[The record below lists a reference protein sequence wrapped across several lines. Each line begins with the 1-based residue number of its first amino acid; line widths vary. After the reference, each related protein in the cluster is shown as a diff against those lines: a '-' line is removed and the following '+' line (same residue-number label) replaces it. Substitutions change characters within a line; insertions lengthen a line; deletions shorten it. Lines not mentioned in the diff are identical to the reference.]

1 MPDLVIQPGGDP
13 TADGAHAD
21 VHERMVLLDLP
32 ALAHELRTPLGGVL
46 GLASMLLDTPLDSAQ
61 RATVHTIR
69 TGAEHLAAILDR
81 FLPADEWARQMIG
94 HPVPFDPVVLTT
106 TVARLLDPQ
115 ATAKGIHLA
124 VIGHRS
130 LPSLCGA
137 DPVAVR
143 QVLVNLAMNA
153 IRVTGTG
160 SVTLR
165 VRPERAMPAL
175 RFEVSDT
182 GPGLTDAFRS
192 ALDAS
197 ATGERSVGIG
207 LELSSTLIRSVGGE
221 LGAFENPTGGSTV
234 WFTVPY
240 FEVSQPVASDPPPRN
255 LARVL
260 VAEDDELNAQ
270 VALTLLE
277 RLGYDV
283 DLVCSGAEALRAW
296 HTRAYDLCLLDVNV
310 TDLDG
315 YEVTRCIREL
325 ERDRGAHTP
334 IVGLTAGNQ
343 TNDRDL
349 CTTAGMDA
357 NLAKPIEMRGLIEV
371 LGRFAPPRRNV

>member
-1 MPDLVIQPGGDP
+1 MPDLVIPPGPNSSLSAEIHGHP
-13 TADGAHAD
+13 AT
-21 VHERMVLLDLP
+21 LDLP
-32 ALAHELRTPLGGVL
+32 ALAHELRTPLGGIL

-94 HPVPFDPVVLTT
+94 HPVPFDPAVLTT
-106 TVARLLDPQ
+106 TVARLLEPQ
-115 ATAKGIHLA
+115 ATAKGIHLG

-153 IRVTGTG
+153 IRVMGAG

-165 VRPERAMPAL
+165 VRPERSGQAL

-182 GPGLTDAFRS
+182 GPGITEAFRA
-192 ALDAS
+192 ALDGLGNGS
-197 ATGERSVGIG
+197 ATVGIG
-207 LELSSTLIRSVGGE
+207 LALSHGLVTSVGGE
-221 LGAFENPTGGSTV
+221 LDAFENPTGGSTV

-240 FEVSQPVASDPPPRN
+240 FEVSQPVVSDPPPRN

-296 HTRAYDLCLLDVNV
+296 RMRTYDLVLLDVNV

-315 YEVTRCIREL
+315 FEVTRCIREL
-325 ERDRGAHTP
+325 ERERGTRTAV
-334 IVGLTAGNQ
+334 VGLTSGNQ
-343 TNDRDL
+343 STDRDL
-349 CTTAGMDA
+349 CSAAGMDSH
-357 NLAKPIEMRGLIEV
+357 LAKPVEMRGLIEV
-371 LGRFAPPRRNV
+371 LGRFAPPRRIA